1 MSRGKPLTLQQMQ
14 NEGMIVLDEV
24 FNDAYKPKYLAVQT
38 RHKIWLVVAR
48 SVYSGDEPRLIKG
61 DERIKVCQSQKE
73 AEGFAKLLKE
83 G

>member
-1 MSRGKPLTLQQMQ
+1 VSKLLTIAQIQ
-14 NEGMIVLDEV
+14 
-24 FNDAYKPKYLAVQT
+24 NDALRMLDDAFKDSYKTKYLAVQT

-61 DERIKVCQSQKE
+61 DERIKVCESQKE

-83 G
+83 Q